1 MSFFGFDPSG
11 PPSSGEKD
19 QKLDTLDFEETYEG
33 LGEQDEDAFNDETFG
48 ADVKEIGT
56 NFDFTGGLKPAS
68 KPQTVDPNL
77 SYAKAA
83 QVDQVIAPMASL
95 WNEEAKTASS
105 ASSQPASEQRVLSL
119 EEIEAKLRQPQQQ
132 VPQMPQM
139 NPYMYQQQQQL
150 LVAAMASGQFPNP
163 AAAAQALAQG
173 YFPPFQPGVMPF
185 MPFQAQQMMQQG
197 ALGQGQQPQQV
208 HPPPAGVQVPQ
219 VPQVPQSAPA
229 PVQQQQQQQ
238 PALQVPQALQSPP
251 VPNAAS
257 PSSHSAQPVPQSVEH
272 KVPSSA
278 SAPSS
283 SAVSAPQSVPQAGS
297 SDATGNFPPL
307 GYDEKPRKQRPQRQN
322 PENLTQEEREKLWRR
337 QNKVSAII
345 RCSGFMNPRDKD
357 FVTRVQLSQIVTDD
371 PYNEDFYCQVY
382 RVLNSSV
389 GEDDM
394 SSIAQ
399 KYLDQSGHRLG
410 GREKRADVAL
420 QRMQQQVSKAVTVA
434 KERGERTGVLAK
446 EGALG
451 KVSVGS
457 GKQPRKQLVINITG
471 SSDEVVVPKENVYSK
486 SSRAFQLS
494 VIEDIYSQVLKLE
507 SLERENQ
514 ERDSKDL
521 WNALRLNDTIETSN
535 TVVSPFISVLS
546 IDKAMK
552 VFNRLFHFLNP
563 EQKIKLMEAIFA
575 NLHNI
580 DVVMKGSYANYVNEN
595 YEIPKTEKSKIELFQ
610 MTVMKTLVLFV
621 SESDFQQVL
630 RFVVLIVK
638 GGNNNVLFLST
649 TKIGLSLITILV
661 SRLELIKQEFSAGL
675 SPQDLAQWQTI
686 YNHLFQA
693 LEGRLATI
701 FPPYLSNDDAR
712 KVRNSESNS
721 DDSYIWQFLAS
732 LSLAG
737 LLSHQRIIVDE
748 IRNEIFGS
756 MGVSKDLKE
765 SGDLQGAEKHLSNL
779 NLFLNVMGLKASES
793 DITEL

>member
-1 MSFFGFDPSG
+1 MSFFGFNASG

-48 ADVKEIGT
+48 ADVKEIGS

-68 KPQTVDPNL
+68 KPQTVNPNL

-95 WNEEAKTASS
+95 WNDEAKSAES
-105 ASSQPASEQRVLSL
+105 ASSQPTSDQKVLSL

-185 MPFQAQQMMQQG
+185 MPFQVQQMMQQG

-208 HPPPAGVQVPQ
+208 QPPASALQ
-219 VPQVPQSAPA
+219 VPQVPQSAP
-229 PVQQQQQQQ
+229 VQQQQQQ
-238 PALQVPQALQSPP
+238 PALQTPQAPQAPP
-251 VPNAAS
+251 GQNAA
-257 PSSHSAQPVPQSVEH
+257 PPPQPVQPVPQSAEQ
-272 KVPSSA
+272 K
-278 SAPSS
+278 APSS
-283 SAVSAPQSVPQAGS
+283 TSAASSAPAPAAQSQQFVS
-297 SDATGNFPPL
+297 SDATGNFPLL
-307 GYDEKPRKQRPQRQN
+307 GSDEKPRKQRPQRQN
-322 PENLTQEEREKLWRR
+322 LENLSHEEKEKLWRR

-457 GKQPRKQLVINITG
+457 GKQPRKQLVINTTG
-471 SSDEVVVPKENVYSK
+471 NSDEVVVPRENVYSK

-521 WNALRLNDTIETSN
+521 WNALRLNDKIETSN
-535 TVVSPFISVLS
+535 TVVSPFITVLS

-552 VFNRLFHFLNP
+552 VFNRLFHFLNA
-563 EQKIKLMEAIFA
+563 EQKVQLMEAIFA

-630 RFVVLIVK
+630 RFVALIVE

-675 SPQDLAQWQTI
+675 SPQDLAQWQTV
-686 YNHLFQA
+686 YDHLFQA

-712 KVRNSESNS
+712 KLRNSESKS

-756 MGVSKDLKE
+756 MGVSKSLKE

>member
-1 MSFFGFDPSG
+1 MSFFGFDSSG

-48 ADVKEIGT
+48 ADVKEIGS

-95 WNEEAKTASS
+95 WNDEAKTADS
-105 ASSQPASEQRVLSL
+105 ASSQPASDQKVLSL

-185 MPFQAQQMMQQG
+185 MPFQVQQMMQQG
-197 ALGQGQQPQQV
+197 ALAQGQQPQQLQT
-208 HPPPAGVQVPQ
+208 PASGLQVPQ
-219 VPQVPQSAPA
+219 VPQVPQAPQSAPA
-229 PVQQQQQQQ
+229 PVEQQQQQQQQ
-238 PALQVPQALQSPP
+238 PPLQAPQAPQAPP
-251 VPNAAS
+251 VQNAAV
-257 PSSHSAQPVPQSVEH
+257 PPPQPVQQ
-272 KVPSSA
+272 
-278 SAPSS
+278 
-283 SAVSAPQSVPQAGS
+283 VSS

-307 GYDEKPRKQRPQRQN
+307 GSEEKPRKQRPQRQN
-322 PENLTQEEREKLWRR
+322 LENLTQEEKEKLWRR

-457 GKQPRKQLVINITG
+457 GKQPRKQLVINATG
-471 SSDEVVVPKENVYSK
+471 NSGEVVVPKENVYSR

-514 ERDSKDL
+514 DRDSKDL
-521 WNALRLNDTIETSN
+521 WNALRLNDKIQTSN

-552 VFNRLFHFLNP
+552 LFNRLFHFLDT
-563 EQKIKLMEAIFA
+563 EQRTQLMEAIFA

-630 RFVVLIVK
+630 RFVALIVE
-638 GGNNNVLFLST
+638 GGSNNVLFLST

-661 SRLELIKQEFSAGL
+661 SRLELIKQEYSTGL
-675 SPQDLAQWQTI
+675 SPQDLAKWQTI
-686 YNHLFQA
+686 YDHLFQA

-701 FPPYLSNDDAR
+701 FPPYLSNDDSR
-712 KVRNSESNS
+712 KVRNSESKS

-756 MGVSKDLKE
+756 MAVSKALKD